1 MGLRRACHTAPR
13 KTHTTRTCP
22 SPRATTVSA
31 SARHAGHTARAAA
44 RHCSITCGS
53 RPAAIASKLRKSGI
67 ARAGKASGLA
77 DAGVE
82 ALVSL
87 SNSVLPPWLP
97 WLWLELALPTPA
109 PPR

>member
-1 MGLRRACHTAPR
+1 M
-13 KTHTTRTCP
+13 
-22 SPRATTVSA
+22 
-31 SARHAGHTARAAA
+31 
-44 RHCSITCGS
+44 
-53 RPAAIASKLRKSGI
+53 